1 MKKALGYTFTG
12 IAVFILIF
20 CLCYL
25 FIPQVKNQ
33 VNGWVSP
40 GTQIEQPGSDII
52 DPDIDID
59 WLEAYNALSEEHE
72 QLKLDYNNAIN
83 ELDTTKTNLAD
94 TQDKLNKTQSA
105 LDEQKQLSITQQNK
119 ISELETNLSDV
130 TFERN
135 SLQSELE
142 IKNAKIEEL
151 EADKTANEAEIISL
165 TDEVT
170 TLNQQ
175 VSNLNTN
182 IATLTKQ
189 IQLLNDDIDTKN
201 NDIINLNDKIANLE
215 SQADSDAEEIAT
227 LKAQVSELQTEVS
240 NLTTERDELQVQ
252 LSNLNIELTEKN
264 NTILSLET
272 QIKELQRITIEL
284 TNQIETLQGEI
295 ADLEREL
302 DTAQQLI
309 SQLTTQLNTVT
320 AELEEAQAT
329 IQTLEDE
336 KATLTETVSG
346 LQDDILGCQNQVS
359 DLQATIAQL
368 NIKIAELEAK
378 IAELEG
384 QADVTVTT
392 TSASYFDFDGNTI
405 LGLSSKGQQMYNSG
419 LLTEISIPKS
429 YSLGEVTTIEYV
441 FNSEEEAMEYRN
453 RIMTNNDYLHQFE
466 EWYMLNNRNYPA
478 TYTATEQLYVDG
490 DSNDVTSTAMTLF
503 YGLTNLET
511 VIIPNTITSI
521 GRYPFENC
529 DNLSKIVVEDG
540 NPIYDSRN
548 NCDAIIETASNTLI
562 VGCKNTIIPN
572 NVTEIGDFAFYY
584 CNGLKHI
591 VIPESVTRIGN
602 NAFTVCPNLIS
613 VTMLSSTPPSIV
625 VRATFN
631 TNLTLILVPEQ
642 ALETYRTTGGWVIH
656 KDIIQSY

>member
-1 MKKALGYTFTG
+1 MRRVNKIIFVCLLSLVLVGSVYLGGMHTYKATH
-12 IAVFILIF
+12 
-20 CLCYL
+20 
-25 FIPQVKNQ
+25 QVDNT
-33 VNGWVSP
+33 P
-40 GTQIEQPGSDII
+40 YIEQIEE
-52 DPDIDID
+52 
-59 WLEAYNALSEEHE
+59 LEKENE
-72 QLKLDYNNAIN
+72 QLKVDRDNYIVVITDNEALIN
-83 ELDTTKTNLAD
+83 ELMR
-94 TQDKLNKTQSA
+94 QSA
-105 LDEQKQLSITQQNK
+105 ELRE
-119 ISELETNLSDV
+119 ELEKANAEIDKQKSIVEDKDNQINKLKNNLNTV
-130 TFERN
+130 TSERD
-135 SLQSELE
+135 SLQTELDT
-142 IKNAKIEEL
+142 KNAKIEEL
-151 EADKTANEAEIISL
+151 EADKTANEAEIVNLSN
-165 TDEVT
+165 EVR
-170 TLNQQ
+170 TLKQQ
-175 VSNLNTN
+175 VTNLNTN
-182 IATLTKQ
+182 IATLTEQ
-189 IQLLNDDIDTKN
+189 IQSLNTEIEQKN
-201 NDIINLNDKIANLE
+201 TTITQLNDKISDLE
-215 SQADSDAEEIAT
+215 SQADADAEEIAT
-227 LKAQVSELQTEVS
+227 LKTQVSELQTEVG

-272 QIKELQRITIEL
+272 QISELQNTNIEL

-336 KATLTETVSG
+336 KATLTSTISE
-346 LQDDILGCQNQVS
+346 LQAEVDYYQQQVS
-359 DLQATIAQL
+359 DLQATIGQL
-368 NIKIAELEAK
+368 NAKIAELEAK

-405 LGLSSKGQQMYNSG
+405 LGLSNKGQQMYNSG

-441 FNSEEEAMEYRN
+441 FNSEEDAMEYRN
-453 RIMTNNDYLHQFE
+453 RIMTNNDYLYQFE
-466 EWYMLNNRNYPA
+466 EWYMLNNQNYPA

-521 GRYPFENC
+521 GKYPFENC

-572 NVTEIGDFAFYY
+572 NVTTI
-584 CNGLKHI
+584 NLKW
-591 VIPESVTRIGN
+591 
-602 NAFTVCPNLIS
+602 
-613 VTMLSSTPPSIV
+613 SIV
-625 VRATFN
+625 NIPHGSYSPGYANNIFFS
-631 TNLTLILVPEQ
+631 LFLFIL
-642 ALETYRTTGGWVIH
+642 LNF
-656 KDIIQSY
+656 IIIE